1 MCTGNEVFL
10 NGFENYAK
18 SLVVDLEIRLVFYVY
33 NKINCIA
40 LGITTTITAGMALTT
55 ITTITTADSGMAI
68 CGAVAVVTFI
78 VAAATMAHETT
89 IRV

>member
-1 MCTGNEVFL
+1 MAHRGA
-10 NGFENYAK
+10 G
-18 SLVVDLEIRLVFYVY
+18 VVASGGVGVD
-33 NKINCIA
+33 CIA
-40 LGITTTITAGMALTT
+40 LGITIIIITVGMVLTT

>member
-1 MCTGNEVFL
+1 MAHRGA
-10 NGFENYAK
+10 G
-18 SLVVDLEIRLVFYVY
+18 VVASGGVGVD
-33 NKINCIA
+33 CIA